1 MYFVRSQCSD
11 VLLRQRVLCVATT
24 RYLKGF
30 PLDEG
35 FFAPRVQLVALYLD
49 QHPPNDIGRALA
61 AEHGVTIYDTITQ
74 CLTLGGDTGGNE
86 PKSGGIAVDG
96 VIIIGEHGD
105 YAWNEKDQHL
115 YPRKYFMEA
124 VCGVMAT
131 SGRSVPVFCDKH
143 LSYNWHD
150 AKWMVD
156 RAKELGAPFMAG
168 SSLVLAWRK
177 PWLEHPLGTVIE
189 EAVAIGY
196 SGLDIYGFHALE
208 ALQCMV
214 ERRSGGEV
222 GIAAVQCLE
231 GDAVW
236 EAAAAG
242 RWSMALAEAA
252 CDCIE
257 NKPDGGMVTNTPH
270 PAAFLIEYRDGFNA
284 TVLMLEGY
292 VKSQACETL
301 AVSFFVPNSLLC

>member
-1 MYFVRSQCSD
+1 
-11 VLLRQRVLCVATT
+11 
-24 RYLKGF
+24 
-30 PLDEG
+30 
-35 FFAPRVQLVALYLD
+35 
-49 QHPPNDIGRALA
+49 
-61 AEHGVTIYDTITQ
+61 
-74 CLTLGGDTGGNE
+74 
-86 PKSGGIAVDG
+86 
-96 VIIIGEHGD
+96 
-105 YAWNEKDQHL
+105 
-115 YPRKYFMEA
+115 MEA

-131 SGRSVPVFCDKH
+131 SGRSVPIFCDKH

-156 RAKELGAPFMAG
+156 RAKELDAPFMAG

-177 PWLEHPLGTVIE
+177 PWLEHPLGTVID

-208 ALQCMV
+208 ALQVSQQPLCAHQIAISPLTTSVHGAVSMQCMV
-214 ERRSGGEV
+214 ERRLGGEV

-231 GDAVW
+231 GEAVW
-236 EAAAAG
+236 EAAATG
-242 RWSMALAEAA
+242 RWSMALAQAA

-257 NKPDGGMVTNTPH
+257 NKPDGGMVANTPQ

-292 VKSQACETL
+292 VKSQACE
-301 AVSFFVPNSLLC
+301 AHFRS

>member
-1 MYFVRSQCSD
+1 MPRLPAVSD
-11 VLLRQRVLCVATT
+11 
-24 RYLKGF
+24 
-30 PLDEG
+30 
-35 FFAPRVQLVALYLD
+35 
-49 QHPPNDIGRALA
+49 
-61 AEHGVTIYDTITQ
+61 
-74 CLTLGGDTGGNE
+74 
-86 PKSGGIAVDG
+86 
-96 VIIIGEHGD
+96 
-105 YAWNEKDQHL
+105 
-115 YPRKYFMEA
+115 PRKYFMEA
-124 VCGVMAT
+124 ICGVMST
-131 SGRSVPVFCDKH
+131 SGRSVPIFCDKH

-156 RAKELGAPFMAG
+156 RARELGAPFMAG

-214 ERRSGGEV
+214 ERRAGGEV

-236 EAAAAG
+236 EAAAMG

-252 CDCIE
+252 CDCIDG
-257 NKPDGGMVTNTPH
+257 KPEGGMVANTTQPTV
-270 PAAFLIEYRDGFNA
+270 FMIEYRDGFNA
-284 TVLMLEGY
+284 AVLMLEGY
-292 VKSQACETL
+292 VQSQACAYRFFCTAAAAAATPL
-301 AVSFFVPNSLLC
+301 TAVNNELCF